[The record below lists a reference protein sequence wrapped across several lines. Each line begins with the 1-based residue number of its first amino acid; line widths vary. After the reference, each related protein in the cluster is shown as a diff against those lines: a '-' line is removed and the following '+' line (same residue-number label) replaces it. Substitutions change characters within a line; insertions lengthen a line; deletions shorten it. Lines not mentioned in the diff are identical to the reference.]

1 MHARWLIALSILTL
15 TACGEGQL
23 LPKGEKGDRGPPGPA
38 GPAGAPG
45 PAGASGTAIRFID
58 AECPGGC
65 IVSCEA
71 NERIL
76 IVFAHNP
83 GGSLTFEDENKATFR
98 PQRAGTPT
106 KLSVACVPK

>member
-1 MHARWLIALSILTL
+1 MRARWLIALSVLTL
-15 TACGEGQL
+15 TACGEGQIF
-23 LPKGEKGDRGPPGPA
+23 PKGEKGDRGPPGPA
-38 GPAGAPG
+38 GQPG

-58 AECPGGC
+58 AECPGAC

-76 IVFAHNP
+76 NVFAINP
-83 GGSLTFEDENKATFR
+83 GGSFTLEDENKAIFR
-98 PQRAGTPT
+98 PQHTDAPT